1 MQIYIIWLN
10 IDECELVSFVILF
23 FPVDKRRK
31 SNRNSRPDLH
41 WETNMVIGDSVRGP
55 LACLWPL
62 PMAVAQEGIKMSWGI
77 CSAWLLDSQTHC
89 LHYLTKACSHLA
101 PRLSRA
107 ALSKRRCLP
116 SGLGSQQRVCS
127 FSLELVEN
135 VPAHTHVDVKGV
147 RSSRGFAVWVSRPD
161 HD

>member
-1 MQIYIIWLN
+1 M
-10 IDECELVSFVILF
+10 SFVLLF
-23 FPVDKRRK
+23 FPVEGK
-31 SNRNSRPDLH
+31 SNRNSKPDLH
-41 WETNMVIGDSVRGP
+41 WETNIVIGDSVRGP

-62 PMAVAQEGIKMSWGI
+62 PMAVAQDGIKMSWGN
-77 CSAWLLDSQTHC
+77 LLLPDYST
-89 LHYLTKACSHLA
+89 LRLTASTTCPKPAAILA

-135 VPAHTHVDVKGV
+135 VPAHTQVDVKGV